1 VPASA
6 PFRPSQIASLDVATP
21 TTRLITLTSKVQDR
35 AHQAL
40 PSWSVMTDK
49 GA

>member
-6 PFRPSQIASLDVATP
+6 PFRPSQIASLEVATP
-21 TTRLITLTSKVQDR
+21 TTRLITLTSNVRDR
-35 AHQAL
+35 PHQA
-40 PSWSVMTDK
+40 PPNGSVAAAK